1 MGAGLTV
8 TPVSAAV
15 ASGYVGPAAVQGTIA
30 AELPGAKAL
39 TPANTVA
46 PAPDTTSTPNG
57 APRTA
62 AASTGSFTQKF
73 TIDPQTHEA
82 IYRLVDARTQQV
94 IQQVPDEA
102 LLASR
107 AYANAIQDGAT
118 PMAARLQA
126 NIET

>member
-1 MGAGLTV
+1 MSAGFTV

-15 ASGYVGPAAVQGTIA
+15 ASGYVGSAAVQGPIA
-30 AELPGAKAL
+30 AELPGAKAI
-39 TPANTVA
+39 TQANTVA
-46 PAPDTTSTPNG
+46 PTPDTTSTPNG
-57 APRTA
+57 ARQPA
-62 AASTGSFTQKF
+62 AASTGSFTQNF

-102 LLASR
+102 VLASR

-118 PMAARLQA
+118 PMAARLRV

>member
-1 MGAGLTV
+1 LRTGFTV
-8 TPVSAAV
+8 TPVSGAA
-15 ASGYVGPAAVQGTIA
+15 ASGYVVPAAVQGTT
-30 AELPGAKAL
+30 

-46 PAPDTTSTPNG
+46 PTPDTTSTPNG
-57 APRTA
+57 ARQPA

-82 IYRLVDARTQQV
+82 TYRLVDARTQQV

-118 PMAARLQA
+118 PMASQLQA